1 MQGVQ
6 MMRGSTDVGANDVVN
21 GSREATLGLLWRAF
35 LQFQVCPNLPAA
47 ATRHL
52 QAVLLLVD

>member
-6 MMRGSTDVGANDVVN
+6 LIRGIADVSANDVVN

-35 LQFQVCPNLPAA
+35 LQFQVCPTSSA
-47 ATRHL
+47 ATARHL
-52 QAVLLLVD
+52 QAVLLLVG

>member
-1 MQGVQ
+1 

-35 LQFQVCPNLPAA
+35 LQFQVCPTLPAA